1 MIVSKCLDLMLAYEL
16 DFMILSKGISCNLLH
31 PPDFVLS
38 FRFFDHDPN
47 MVVGQ
52 AV

>member
-38 FRFFDHDPN
+38 FRFF
-47 MVVGQ
+47 
-52 AV
+52 